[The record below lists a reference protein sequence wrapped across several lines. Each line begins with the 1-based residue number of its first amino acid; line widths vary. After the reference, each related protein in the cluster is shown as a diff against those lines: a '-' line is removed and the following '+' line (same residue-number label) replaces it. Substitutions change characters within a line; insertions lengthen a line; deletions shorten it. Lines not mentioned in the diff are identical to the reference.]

1 MATLIT
7 QTAMSAIIANTAH
20 FAITAQIAQG
30 EISGQSGIEL
40 KTGELKTEKE
50 TKMITIAVANQKGGV
65 GKSTVTREI
74 ASACALVGYKVL
86 MIDCDPQGNLT
97 NSWIDNLDEINP
109 VSLANVLI
117 RPTEKGSPMQPLT
130 NALIATPLPNLD
142 LVGTDYKLIALEKE
156 PPSTVYRLKKELK
169 ENGQSY
175 DLVFLDCPP
184 HLGNALESA
193 LTAADWLLIPCA
205 AAAMGLEGL
214 SQLIYTTERIKSDVN
229 PDLKIL
235 GALLNLYKTRR
246 ILASEAYK
254 AVQARN
260 DIVPYIFKQTLNDYS
275 EIAEAPSYK
284 LPVLVTA
291 PSSKAAGQIREVMK
305 EMLKRIDLPLK
316 KSKSQKSKVKTKV
329 A

>member
-1 MATLIT
+1 MKI
-7 QTAMSAIIANTAH
+7 
-20 FAITAQIAQG
+20 
-30 EISGQSGIEL
+30 
-40 KTGELKTEKE
+40 
-50 TKMITIAVANQKGGV
+50 IAVANQKGGV

-74 ASACALVGYKVL
+74 ASACALSGYKVL
-86 MIDCDPQGNLT
+86 MVDCDPQGNLT
-97 NSWIDNLDEINP
+97 NSWIDDLEKVNP
-109 VSLANVLI
+109 ISLAHVLI
-117 RPTEKGSPMQPLT
+117 RPTEKGSAMQPLT
-130 NALIATPLPNLD
+130 NALIATPLQNLD

-156 PPSTVYRLKKELK
+156 PPSTVYRLKRELK
-169 ENGQSY
+169 ENGAEY

-214 SQLIYTTERIKSDVN
+214 SQLIYTTERIRADVN

-246 ILASEAYK
+246 MLANEAYK
-254 AVQARN
+254 AVEARS

-284 LPVLVTA
+284 LPVLLTA
-291 PSSKAAGQIREVMK
+291 PSSKAAGQIREVTR
-305 EMLKRIDLPLK
+305 EMLKRIDLPFK
-316 KSKSQKSKVKTKV
+316 KSKTSKDKTKKAV
-329 A
+329 NGGDK